1 VNGAENDGNVRMAR
15 ADMRRIWSFAAAGAL
30 LSLVAFTTR
39 SAGQR
44 AAPQLST
51 GARIKLVA
59 PAAGVPWNATAIVDS
74 LGEDTLY
81 VRSLSEPP
89 GLRSASR
96 VSIPLGAIRQLQ
108 VSGGSASR
116 IGRAG
121 RGALWG
127 LAVYAV
133 FAGTYIAH
141 EKATCQG
148 PECFGEGLAWIPLA
162 GGVPWSAGI
171 GATIG
176 AALPV
181 EHWHRVPLDGIR

>member
-1 VNGAENDGNVRMAR
+1 MNGAENDGKVRMAR
-15 ADMRRIWSFAAAGAL
+15 PRMRRMWTFAVAGAL

-44 AAPQLST
+44 VVPQLST

-59 PAAGVPWNATAIVDS
+59 PAAGVPWSATAIVDS
-74 LGEDTLY
+74 LSEDTLY

-89 GLRSASR
+89 RLRSASR
-96 VSIPLGAIRQLQ
+96 VSIPLEAIRGLQ

-127 LAVYAV
+127 LAVYAI
-133 FAGTYIAH
+133 FAGAYIAR
-141 EKATCQG
+141 EKATCHG
-148 PECFGEGLAWIPLA
+148 PDCFGEGLAWIPLA
-162 GGVPWSAGI
+162 GGVPWSAGV
-171 GATIG
+171 GAAVG

-181 EHWHRVPLDGIR
+181 ERWHRVPLGGIR